1 MASRK
6 ISELVNE
13 LQQNA
18 EQVLNYCEQQGVDL
32 LIYCTYRSPQEQA
45 RLYRQSRTSAQVQKK
60 IDSLRNRGFAEL
72 ADILSQVGPQQG
84 KLGAHV
90 TFAGPGESW
99 HNFRRAFDAVPLIG
113 GKAMWEKRHPHWQI
127 YGAGARNAGLE
138 WAGDWKKFKEYPH
151 TQLASGGNPLKVL
164 RPDEVKAMVQQL

>member
-6 ISELVNE
+6 ISDLIDE
-13 LQQNA
+13 LQGKA
-18 EQVLNYCEQQGVDL
+18 EQVLSYCDQRGVDL

-45 RLYRQSRTSAQVQKK
+45 RLYRQSRNGAQIRKK
-60 IDSLRNRGFAEL
+60 VDSLTNRGFSEL
-72 ADILSQVGPQQG
+72 ADILVQVGPQEG

-113 GKAMWEKRHPHWQI
+113 GKAMWDKRHSHWQV
-127 YGAGARNAGLE
+127 YGAAARDAGLE
-138 WAGDWKKFKEYPH
+138 WAGDWSKFKEFPH
-151 TQLASGGNPLKVL
+151 VQLASGGNPLRVMSPQEI
-164 RPDEVKAMVQQL
+164 RTMVQQL

>member
-6 ISELVNE
+6 ISDLVEE

-18 EQVLNYCEQQGVDL
+18 DQVLIYCDQRGVDI

-45 RLYRQSRTSAQVQKK
+45 RLYRQSRTGAQIRKK
-60 IDSLRNRGFAEL
+60 VDSLRNRGFAEL
-72 ADILSQVGPQQG
+72 AEILVQIGPQEG

-99 HNFRRAFDAVPLIG
+99 HNFRRAFDAVPLVG
-113 GKAMWEKRHPHWQI
+113 GKAMWEKSIPIGR
-127 YGAGARNAGLE
+127 Y
-138 WAGDWKKFKEYPH
+138 
-151 TQLASGGNPLKVL
+151 T
-164 RPDEVKAMVQQL
+164 VQQSEIPVWNGQEIGQNSRNFPMPSWPRVEIL

>member
-6 ISELVNE
+6 ISDLGEE

-18 EQVLNYCEQQGVDL
+18 DQVLIYCDQRGVDI

-45 RLYRQSRTSAQVQKK
+45 RLYRQSCTGAQIRKK
-60 IDSLRNRGFAEL
+60 VDSLRNRGFAEL
-72 ADILSQVGPQQG
+72 AEILVQIGPQEG

-99 HNFRRAFDAVPLIG
+99 HNFRRAFDAVPLVG
-113 GKAMWEKRHPHWQI
+113 GKAMWEKRHPHWQV
-127 YGAGARNAGLE
+127 YGTAIRNSGLE
-138 WAGDWKKFKEYPH
+138 WAGDWTKFKEFPH
-151 TQLASGGNPLKVL
+151 AQLASGGNPLRVL
-164 RPDEVKAMVQQL
+164 RPEEVRAMVQQL